1 MNIPKKREKK
11 IEDAFKYDMGQ
22 FEVQTRLPKANS
34 PKSKDSPIAWQKT
47 VQVLS
52 SQLGIAQPRLKS
64 LMEWNIHKVDWN
76 SREDMAQELATA
88 LLICKPNTPELAFA
102 ICRARLADWYR
113 YNSRIR
119 SHEVDSLN
127 QTVIDDD
134 GNQVEMVDLIAG
146 EVEYEAKLEG
156 KIMADTMFGLLDW
169 RMKKI
174 VAKRL
179 LGLKLKS
186 KEYAYAERF
195 PKTARG
201 QAIEVMSNLVEL
213 KRFQ

>member
-1 MNIPKKREKK
+1 MSTPKKREKK
-11 IEDAFKYDMGQ
+11 IQDAFKYDMSQ
-22 FEVQTRLPKANS
+22 FEGQTRLPKAKDR
-34 PKSKDSPIAWQKT
+34 KSKESPIAWQKT

-52 SQLGIAQPRLKS
+52 SQLEIAEPRLKS
-64 LMEWNIHKVDWN
+64 LMEWNIRKVDWE
-76 SREDMAQELATA
+76 SKDDMAQELATA
-88 LLICKPNTPELAFA
+88 LLICKPKTPELAFA
-102 ICRARLADWYR
+102 ICRARVADWYR

-127 QTVIDDD
+127 QTVTDQD
-134 GNQVEMVDLIAG
+134 GNEVQMVDLIAG

-156 KIMADTMFGLLDW
+156 KIMADTMFGMLDW

-179 LGLKLKS
+179 LGIKLKS

-195 PKTARG
+195 PNTARG
-201 QAIEVMSNLVEL
+201 RAIEVMSNLVEL
-213 KRFQ
+213 KRLQ